1 MVTPR
6 STWQTP
12 GRRRQAETKRAA
24 ILVAAEELF
33 VSSGY
38 ELTSV
43 DAIAARAGVSKRTVY
58 DHFGDKE
65 SLFRSVLVR
74 VNDALVAAVRAA
86 TEQELTDGRDLRE
99 ALLAFAQRLTT
110 ETIPSSTYGAFR
122 RLNTRTSPA
131 PRLPTAGSEEA
142 RRLLEER
149 FAQLAAQGQ
158 LEVHDPRRA
167 VQHFVALTLRLAVDA
182 IDQDPAGTVS
192 RSELQEI
199 ITDGVDVFLRA
210 YR

>member
-1 MVTPR
+1 VATPR
-6 STWQTP
+6 SAWLTP
-12 GRRRQAETKRAA
+12 SRRRQAETKRAA
-24 ILVAAEELF
+24 ILDAAEELF

-65 SLFRSVLVR
+65 SLFRSVLAR
-74 VNDALVAAVRAA
+74 VNDALLATARAA
-86 TEQELTDGRDLRE
+86 TDQELTEGRDLRD

-110 ETIPSSTYGAFR
+110 EAIPSSTYAAYR
-122 RLNTRTSPA
+122 RLSARTSPA
-131 PRLPTAGSEEA
+131 PRLPKAAGEEA
-142 RRLLEER
+142 QRMLEER
-149 FAQLAAQGQ
+149 FAQLAAKGELQ
-158 LEVHDPRRA
+158 VRDPRRA
-167 VQHFVALTLRLAVDA
+167 VQHFVALTMRLALDA

-199 ITDGVDVFLRA
+199 ITDGVDAFLRA